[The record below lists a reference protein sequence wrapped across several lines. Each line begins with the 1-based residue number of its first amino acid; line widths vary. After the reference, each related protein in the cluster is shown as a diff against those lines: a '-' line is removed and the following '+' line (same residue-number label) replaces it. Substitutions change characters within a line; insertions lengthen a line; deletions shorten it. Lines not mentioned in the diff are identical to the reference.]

1 MMQKRLSFDLFL
13 LIVCWLSATSGFA
26 NEEPIAQSPSIE
38 AKTHQKASEIV
49 KAAIDYWRDES
60 SYSVSDMTIHRE
72 NWERTM
78 TLRVWTLGM
87 KNSLVRVL
95 EPPKDK
101 GNATLITNEK
111 MWTFSPKTN
120 RVIKIPSS
128 MMSQSWMG
136 SDFSNND
143 VAKAD
148 DLLNYYTHT
157 LTGTETVNGQIV
169 YIIEAIPMEDA
180 PVVWGK
186 EVIKIRADYIVLEH
200 AFYDQ
205 DQILLK
211 SMETLDIQEMG
222 GKPIATKQRM
232 RKAENPDEWTQ
243 ITVKEA
249 KFKITIPRPT
259 FTLSNL
265 RNPRN

>member
-1 MMQKRLSFDLFL
+1 MQKRSPFYLFL
-13 LIVCWLSATSGFA
+13 WIFCWLSATPGFA
-26 NEEPIAQSPSIE
+26 NENQISSE
-38 AKTHQKASEIV
+38 AETEIQEASKIV

-60 SYSVSDMTIHRE
+60 SYSVSDMTIHRLD
-72 NWERTM
+72 WERTM
-78 TLRVWTLGM
+78 TMRVWTLGM

-95 EPPKDK
+95 EPAKDK

-111 MWTFSPKTN
+111 MWSFSPKTN

-148 DLLNYYTHT
+148 DLLKYYTHT
-157 LTGTETVNGQIV
+157 LLGTETVNEQTV
-169 YIIEAIPMEDA
+169 YIIEAVPVEDA

-186 EVIKIRADYIVLEH
+186 EVVKIRADYIVLEH

-205 DQILLK
+205 DQILIK
-211 SMETLDIQEMG
+211 KMVTSNIQEMG

-232 RKAENPDEWTQ
+232 QKAETPGEWTE
-243 ITVKEA
+243 ITVQEA

-265 RNPRN
+265 NNPRN